1 MPGKGGKEMISVEVW
16 MTIRCLKA
24 QGWGT
29 RAIARELGVCRNTV
43 RQALMGEGPPAY
55 SRPPRPNPQ
64 LEPFAAEIHVMLFE
78 QHFIGT
84 RILRE
89 LRQKGY
95 QGSPAALYRHLRKL
109 RQERLSE
116 RVSQRYETLPGQQG
130 QFDWSPYTVEVG
142 GALSRVVVF

>member
-1 MPGKGGKEMISVEVW
+1 MVAVGVW
-16 MTIRCLKA
+16 MSIRCFKA
-24 QGWGT
+24 KGWGT

-43 RQALMGEGPPAY
+43 RKALMGEGPPAY
-55 SRPPRPNPQ
+55 SRSPRPNPQ
-64 LEPFAAEIHVMLFE
+64 LEPFVAEISAMLFE

-89 LRQKGY
+89 LRQRGY

-116 RVSQRYETLPGQQG
+116 RGSQRSETLPGHPG
-130 QFDWSPYTVEVG
+130 
-142 GALSRVVVF
+142 